1 MVGGLEG
8 ELLVNP
14 CRARI
19 ALDLLDPCL
28 CIPVC
33 ISLLG
38 LL

>member
-14 CRARI
+14 CQARI
-19 ALDLLDPCL
+19 ALDPCL